1 MIKNMTIFFWIL
13 RSISFLILFIFIIC
27 EILGVNRLLVVTY
40 LFENIQKLKYN
51 INNKIKNEPEVPN
64 SFGLILKTREMFNQV
79 TQINSVNYITF

>member
-1 MIKNMTIFFWIL
+1 MTIFFWIL